1 MDTRQPVSV
10 VPHFAQ
16 TGRSEAE

>member
-10 VPHFAQ
+10 VPHFVQ
-16 TGRSEAE
+16 TGGSEAE